1 LKLTKLKEAIYE
13 YVRVKIELF
22 KLDLTEHLSN
32 ILAQLI
38 AYVVILLLAGLVV
51 TFLSMGVANLINER
65 MESNYLGQ
73 LVVALFYLLILLL
86 TLFYLRSG
94 KLKKFFE
101 SKLKEAVVDKSEKE
115 NLDVK

>member
-1 LKLTKLKEAIYE
+1 MKLTKLKEAVYE
-13 YVRVKIELF
+13 YARVKIELF

-51 TFLSMGVANLINER
+51 TFLSMGVANLINEQ
-65 MESNYLGQ
+65 MESSYLGQ
-73 LVVALFYLLILLL
+73 ILVASFYLLILLL
-86 TLFYLRSG
+86 TFFFLRSG

-101 SKLKEAVVDKSEKE
+101 SKLKEAVIDKPENE